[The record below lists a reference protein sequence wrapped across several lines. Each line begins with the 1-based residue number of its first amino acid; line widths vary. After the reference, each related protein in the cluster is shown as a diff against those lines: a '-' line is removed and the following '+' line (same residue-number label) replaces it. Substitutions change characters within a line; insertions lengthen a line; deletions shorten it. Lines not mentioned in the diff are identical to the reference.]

1 MGDIV
6 EVKFVPALDTAVY
19 ASGDLLFDTAIMPGS
34 PNRGTILGLTIIDK
48 DDLGENCDLYF
59 MNASTTFG
67 TRNSTPSI
75 TDTVA
80 ENIIGIMSG
89 ISASK
94 DLGGC
99 RVSSTEF
106 SMSYDVQSSGYLY
119 LAAVTN
125 TALNHTAS
133 GMTLMFRIERVG

>member
-1 MGDIV
+1 MGDIT
-6 EVKFVPALDTAVY
+6 EVKMVPALDTAVY
-19 ASGDLLFDTAIMPGS
+19 ASGDLLFDTALMPGA
-34 PNRGTILGLTIIDK
+34 PNRGTIRGLTIIDK

-59 MNASTTFG
+59 MNASNTFG
-67 TRNSTPSI
+67 TRNAIPSI

-80 ENIIGIMSG
+80 ENIIGIMTG

-99 RVSSTEF
+99 RVASYEF
-106 SMSYDVQSSGYLY
+106 NMSYDVQSSGALY

-125 TALNHTAS
+125 TSFTHVAAGIT
-133 GMTLMFRIERVG
+133 MMFRIERV